1 MEVSV
6 KSLKRVDV
14 VKVAGR
20 VDSNSAPEFEKALK
34 DLWEADRN
42 QIVLDLEDV
51 DYLSSA
57 GLRVMVTA
65 LKQVKKSSGDLR
77 VAAPS
82 TRVSEVLHL
91 AGLNSIFQIYPT
103 QLDAVGSF

>member
-1 MEVSV
+1 MDVNV

-20 VDSNSAPEFEKALK
+20 VDSNSAPDLEKNLQQ
-34 DLWEADRN
+34 LWESGRN

-65 LKQVKKSSGDLR
+65 LKTVKRNNGDLR
-77 VAAPS
+77 LACPS
-82 TRVSEVLHL
+82 SRVSEVLQL
-91 AGLNSIFQIYPT
+91 AGLNSIFEVYPT
-103 QLDAVGSF
+103 QVDAVGSV